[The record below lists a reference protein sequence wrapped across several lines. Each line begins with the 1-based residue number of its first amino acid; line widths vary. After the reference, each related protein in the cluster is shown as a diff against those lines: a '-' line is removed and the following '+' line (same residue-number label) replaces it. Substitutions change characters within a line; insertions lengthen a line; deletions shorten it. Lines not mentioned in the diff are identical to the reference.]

1 MIRELKRD
9 KVVKDYDYVSI
20 KIASPEKIR
29 DWSYGEVTRPETINY
44 RTLKPEKDGLF
55 CEKIF
60 GPEKDYEC
68 SCGKYKKYRFKGL
81 ICDRCGVE
89 VTSSKVRRQRMGH
102 IELAVPVAHIWF
114 VKQIPSPIQLLL
126 DLKSKELDRVLYYES
141 YVVLN
146 PGASEYNVGDVIDEE
161 SYQQAKEK
169 YPTGFEAEMGA
180 EPIRKLLSEIELND
194 EVDKLRTSIKFETK
208 QAKAKLIK
216 KLKIVDAF
224 LNSGNRPEW
233 MILETIPV
241 MPPDLRPLV
250 YLEGGSFATAD
261 FNDLYRRVI
270 TRNNRLKALIEGHA
284 PEVILRN
291 EKRILQEAVD
301 ALLDN
306 SRKSRPVK
314 GRGNRPLKSLSD
326 QLKGKKGRFRQNLLG
341 KRVDYSGRSVI
352 VIGPDL
358 KLNQCGLPKKM
369 ALELFKP
376 YIIERI
382 EKFEGVS
389 TTKQAKRLM
398 EEKKPEVWK
407 ILEEVIKDYPVLL
420 NRAPTLHRLSM
431 QAFIPVL
438 IEEKAIQLHPLLCYP
453 FNADFDGDQ
462 MAVHIPLSGE
472 AQMEARALMTP
483 VNNILSPANGKP
495 VLMASQDIV
504 LGVYF
509 LTTATIEE
517 PEDVKKLPKFNSTEE
532 VLIAYEL
539 NGNKSYQKYEISEE
553 DTGLHIHS
561 WIEYKC
567 PGSGKRIVTTIG
579 RVIFNQIIPED
590 ISFKNYNFDKGKI
603 NQLTYEVYEKYGA
616 ERTAY
621 YLDDLKNIGFQ
632 YATKSGTTFGM
643 VDVIVPKEKAH
654 ILKLSEDE
662 VVEIQEEY
670 DTGVITESERYDR
683 LIDQWK
689 IATEEI
695 TDRMMEELKM
705 DRLGFN
711 PIWIMAVS
719 GARGGRDQIK
729 QLGAMRGLM
738 EKPSRKLTGEM
749 GEIIE
754 NPIKSNFKEGL
765 SILEYFISTH
775 GARKG
780 LADTALKTADAGYLT
795 RRLVDVAQSVVISTH
810 DCGTMQGV
818 DMTSLKE
825 GNKTIEPLSDRIKGR
840 TAVEEVVDP
849 ISGEII
855 VEAGETISD
864 EKANLIQKHG
874 IRVVRIRSVLT
885 CEADKGICAKCY
897 GRNLS
902 TGKPATIGEPVGVIA
917 AQSIGEPGTQL
928 TLRTFHIGGAA
939 STMVEEA
946 EVNAEKDGIVK
957 YDRLDYVVNRD
968 DQKIASSY
976 QGKIRII
983 DPESKEELSHYN
995 VEYGATIFVAE
1006 DQKVVKDT
1014 LLFSWDNYNTPLIST
1029 AAGTVH
1035 YDDFISDETYKT
1047 EFNELTGRTE
1057 ITILESRDVGK
1068 QATLI
1073 IETDKKKKI
1082 RVPLPAGLNLEIE
1095 EGSRVF
1101 PGEILGK
1108 TSRVTVKQRDITG
1121 GLPRVV
1127 ELFEARSPSSKA
1139 VITEIDGVVK
1149 IGKLTR
1155 LGRKVTISSEA
1166 SGIDQDYTI
1175 PYGRR
1180 IIVHEG
1186 DVVENGDPLSDGPL
1200 DPHDILTAKGV
1211 VATQEFIT
1219 NEILEIYRKQGVDIN
1234 DKHIRVIVRQMMQK
1248 VKILDPGD
1256 TIFLEGE
1263 IVDKLHVKKVNI
1275 QAEQDGG
1282 KVATFEQLLMGI
1294 TKSALITDS
1303 FISAA
1308 SFQNTTKVLTE
1319 AAVYGKVDILEG
1331 LKESVIIGHRI
1342 PAGTGTKYWRKMV
1355 KDTLDEEL
1363 SLKKTVEKLLP
1374 EENLRIQEKH
1384 FENNIQEQEA

>member
-55 CEKIF
+55 CERIF
-60 GPEKDYEC
+60 GPERDYEC

-114 VKQIPSPIQLLL
+114 VKQIPSSIQLLL

-141 YVVLN
+141 YIVLN
-146 PGASEYNVGDVIDEE
+146 PGASDYNVGDVIDEE
-161 SYQQAKEK
+161 SYMEAIEK
-169 YPTGFEAEMGA
+169 YPTGFEADMGA
-180 EPIRKLLSEIELND
+180 EPIRYLLSQLDLND
-194 EVDKLRTSIKFETK
+194 EADKLRTAIKFETK

-224 LNSGNRPEW
+224 LNSGNQPEW

-352 VIGPDL
+352 VIGPEL

-376 YIIERI
+376 FIIEKI
-382 EKFEGVS
+382 EKIEGVS
-389 TTKQAKRLM
+389 NSKQAKRLM

-431 QAFIPVL
+431 QAFLPVL
-438 IEEKAIQLHPLLCYP
+438 IEEKAIQLHPLLCFP

-472 AQMEARALMTP
+472 AQMEARVLMTP

-509 LTTATIEE
+509 LTTAPTEE
-517 PEDVKKLPKFNSTEE
+517 PEDLKGIPKFNSPEE
-532 VLIAYEL
+532 VLLAYEL
-539 NGNKSYQKYEISEE
+539 KGTTVYQKYLDQGE

-561 WIEYKC
+561 WIELRCSKAK
-567 PGSGKRIVTTIG
+567 KRILTTVG

-590 ISFKNYNFDKGKI
+590 INYKNYSFDKGKI
-603 NQLTYEVYEKYGA
+603 NQLTYEVYAKHGA

-621 YLDDLKNIGFQ
+621 YLDDLKNLGFK
-632 YATKSGTTFGM
+632 YASKSGTTFGM
-643 VDVIVPKEKAH
+643 VDVIVPKEKVN
-654 ILKLSEDE
+654 ILSNAEEE
-662 VVEIQEEY
+662 VEEVQEEY
-670 DTGVITESERYDR
+670 ETGIITESERYDR

-695 TDRMMEELKM
+695 TDKMMEELKL
-705 DRLGFN
+705 DRHGFN

-754 NPIKSNFKEGL
+754 NHIKSNFKEGL

-795 RRLVDVAQSVVISTH
+795 RRLVDVAQTVVISTE

-818 DMTSLKE
+818 EMTALKE
-825 GNKTIEPLSDRIKGR
+825 GNKIIEPLSDRIKGR
-840 TAVEEVVDP
+840 TAVEEVIDP
-849 ISGEII
+849 VSGEII

-874 IRVVRIRSVLT
+874 VRNVRIRSVLT
-885 CEADKGICAKCY
+885 CEADKGICSKCY

-902 TGKPATIGEPVGVIA
+902 TGKPVTIGEPVGVIA

-939 STMVEEA
+939 STMVEKA
-946 EVNAEKDGIVK
+946 EVNADKDGVVK
-957 YDRLDYVVNRD
+957 FEKLDYVINRD
-968 DQKIASSY
+968 EQKIASSY
-976 QGKIRII
+976 QGKILIV
-983 DPESKEELSHYN
+983 DPETMEELSHYD
-995 VEYGATIFVAE
+995 VEYGATIFVSE
-1006 DQKVVKDT
+1006 DQRVVKDT

-1029 AAGTVH
+1029 EEGIVH
-1035 YDDFISDETYKT
+1035 YDDFIADETFKT

-1057 ITILESRDVGK
+1057 ITILEAREAGK
-1068 QATLI
+1068 QAQLI
-1073 IETDKKKKI
+1073 IETDKKKKV
-1082 RVPLPAGLNLEIE
+1082 RVPLPVGLNLEVE
-1095 EGSRVF
+1095 EGARVF

-1108 TSRVTVKQRDITG
+1108 TSRVTIKQRDITG

-1127 ELFEARSPSSKA
+1127 ELFEARSPSNKA
-1139 VITEIDGVVK
+1139 VITEIDGIVK

-1155 LGRKVTISSEA
+1155 LGRKVTISSE
-1166 SGIDQDYTI
+1166 STGIDKDYII

-1180 IIVHEG
+1180 IIVHEN

-1263 IVDKLHVKKVNI
+1263 IVDKLLVKKINI
-1275 QAEQDGG
+1275 EVEQEGG

-1319 AAVYGKVDILEG
+1319 ATVYGKVDTLEG

-1342 PAGTGTKYWRKMV
+1342 PAGTGSKYYRKMV
-1355 KDTLDEEL
+1355 KKTLDEEL
-1363 SLKKTVEKLLP
+1363 SLKKTVDKLLP
-1374 EENLRIQEKH
+1374 ETDFDIMNENLK
-1384 FENNIQEQEA
+1384 NNIQEQEA

>member
-55 CEKIF
+55 CERIF

-89 VTSSKVRRQRMGH
+89 ITSSKVRRQRMGH

-114 VKQIPSPIQLLL
+114 VKQMPSSIQLLL

-141 YVVLN
+141 YIVLN

-208 QAKAKLIK
+208 QAKIKLIK

-224 LNSGNRPEW
+224 LNSGNHPEW

-306 SRKSRPVK
+306 GRKTRPVK

-376 YIIERI
+376 YIIERM
-382 EKFEGVS
+382 EKFEGIS
-389 TTKQAKRLM
+389 TAKQAKRLM

-407 ILEEVIKDYPVLL
+407 ILEEVIRDYPILL

-472 AQMEARALMTP
+472 AQMEARVLMTP

-509 LTTATIEE
+509 LTTATSEE
-517 PEDVKKLPKFNSTEE
+517 PEDAKKLPKFNSTEE

-539 NGNKSYQKYEISEE
+539 HGTKSYQKYENKEE

-561 WIEYKC
+561 WIEYRC
-567 PGSGKRIVTTIG
+567 PGSVKRIITTVG

-590 ISFKNYNFDKGKI
+590 IIFKNYSFDKGKI

-616 ERTAY
+616 ERTAE
-621 YLDDLKNIGFQ
+621 YLDDLKDIGFK
-632 YATKSGTTFGM
+632 YATKSGTTFGIT
-643 VDVIVPKEKAH
+643 DIIVPKEKTS
-654 ILKLSEDE
+654 ILEHSEDE
-662 VVEIQEEY
+662 VLEIQEEY
-670 DTGVITESERYDR
+670 DTGIITESERYDR
-683 LIDQWK
+683 IIDQWK

-695 TDRMMEELKM
+695 TDKMMEELKE
-705 DRLGFN
+705 DRHGFN

-738 EKPSRKLTGEM
+738 EKPSRKLTGEI

-765 SILEYFISTH
+765 TILEYFISTH

-795 RRLVDVAQSVVISTH
+795 RRLVDVAQSVVISQY

-818 DMTSLKE
+818 DMTALKE

-849 ISGEII
+849 VNGEII

-864 EKANLIQKHG
+864 NKANLIQKHG
-874 IRVVRIRSVLT
+874 IRLVRIRSVLT

-897 GRNLS
+897 GRDLS
-902 TGKPATIGEPVGVIA
+902 TGKPVTIGTPVGVIA

-939 STMVEEA
+939 STLVEKA
-946 EVNAEKDGIVK
+946 EINAEKDGIIK
-957 YDRLDYVVNRD
+957 YNRLDYVVNRD
-968 DQKIASSY
+968 GQKIASSY

-983 DPESKEELSHYN
+983 DPESKKELSHYK
-995 VEYGATIFVAE
+995 VEYGATIYVAK

-1029 AAGTVH
+1029 AEGTVY
-1035 YDDFISDETYKT
+1035 YDDFIADETFKT

-1082 RVPLPAGLNLEIE
+1082 RVPLPAGLSLEVE

-1166 SGIDQDYTI
+1166 SGIDKDYTI
-1175 PYGRR
+1175 HYGRR
-1180 IIVHEG
+1180 IIVHDG
-1186 DVVENGDPLSDGPL
+1186 DVVEAGDSLSDGPI
-1200 DPHDILTAKGV
+1200 DPHDIITAGSV
-1211 VATQEFIT
+1211 IATQEFIT
-1219 NEILEIYRKQGVDIN
+1219 NEVLEIYRKQGVDIN
-1234 DKHIRVIVRQMMQK
+1234 DKHVRVIVRQMMQK
-1248 VKILDPGD
+1248 VNIIDPGD

-1263 IVDKLHVKKVNI
+1263 IVDKLHVNKVNEKI
-1275 QAEQDGG
+1275 AKEGG
-1282 KVATFEQLLMGI
+1282 KPAEIEQLLMGI

-1319 AAVYGKVDILEG
+1319 AAVYGKVDTLEG

-1342 PAGTGTKYWRKMV
+1342 PAGTGAKYWRDKV
-1355 KDTLDEEL
+1355 KSTIDEEL
-1363 SLKKTVEKLLP
+1363 SLKKTVEKLFK
-1374 EENLRIQEKH
+1374 EEFEK
-1384 FENNIQEQEA
+1384 NIKEQEA

>member
-9 KVVKDYDYVSI
+9 NVVKDYDYVSI

-55 CEKIF
+55 CERIF

-114 VKQIPSPIQLLL
+114 VKQMPSSIQLLL

-141 YVVLN
+141 YIVLN

-180 EPIRKLLSEIELND
+180 EPIRQLLSEVELND

-208 QAKAKLIK
+208 QAKIKLIK

-261 FNDLYRRVI
+261 LNDLYRRVI

-314 GRGNRPLKSLSD
+314 GRGNIPLKSLSD

-382 EKFEGVS
+382 EKFEGVT

-431 QAFIPVL
+431 QAFLPVL

-472 AQMEARALMTP
+472 AQMEARVLMTP

-509 LTTATIEE
+509 LTTATSEE
-517 PEDVKKLPKFNSTEE
+517 PEDVKELSKFNSTEE
-532 VLIAYEL
+532 VLLAYEL
-539 NGNKSYQKYEISEE
+539 QGTKSYQKYENKEE

-567 PGSGKRIVTTIG
+567 PGSGKRIVTTVG

-603 NQLTYEVYEKYGA
+603 NQLTYEVYKKYGA

-621 YLDDLKNIGFQ
+621 YLDDLKNIGFEF
-632 YATKSGTTFGM
+632 ATKSGTTFGM
-643 VDVIVPKEKAH
+643 ADVIVPKEKAS
-654 ILKLSEDE
+654 ILEHSED
-662 VVEIQEEY
+662 VVLEIQEEY
-670 DTGVITESERYDR
+670 NTGIITESERYDR

-695 TDRMMEELKM
+695 TDKMMEELKL
-705 DRLGFN
+705 DRHGFN
-711 PIWIMAVS
+711 PIWIMVVS

-765 SILEYFISTH
+765 TILEYFISTH

-795 RRLVDVAQSVVISTH
+795 RRLVDVAQSVVISQY

-818 DMTSLKE
+818 DMTALKE
-825 GNKTIEPLSDRIKGR
+825 GNKTIEPLSYRITGR

-849 ISGEII
+849 VSGEII

-874 IRVVRIRSVLT
+874 IQKVRIRSVLT

-939 STMVEEA
+939 STLVEEA

-957 YDRLDYVVNRD
+957 YYKIKFEVNRD
-968 DQKIASSY
+968 GQKIASSY

-983 DPESKEELSHYN
+983 DPESKEVLSIYK
-995 VEYGATIFVAE
+995 VEYGATIYVSE
-1006 DQKVVKDT
+1006 GQKVVKDT

-1029 AAGTVH
+1029 AEGTVY
-1035 YDDFISDETYKT
+1035 YDDFITDETYKT

-1082 RVPLPAGLNLEIE
+1082 RVPLPAGLNLEVE

-1166 SGIDQDYTI
+1166 SGIEKDYTI

-1186 DVVENGDPLSDGPL
+1186 DVIENGDPLSDGPL
-1200 DPHDILTAKGV
+1200 DPHDILTARGV

-1263 IVDKLHVKKVNI
+1263 IVDKIHVKKVNI

-1319 AAVYGKVDILEG
+1319 AAVYGKVDTLEG

-1355 KDTLDEEL
+1355 QDALDEEL
-1363 SLKKTVEKLLP
+1363 SLEKTVKKIFKK
-1374 EENLRIQEKH
+1374 EEI
-1384 FENNIQEQEA
+1384 NIQEQEA

>member
-9 KVVKDYDYVSI
+9 KVIKDYDYVSI

-55 CEKIF
+55 CERIF
-60 GPEKDYEC
+60 GPERDFEC

-126 DLKSKELDRVLYYES
+126 DLKSKELERVLYYES
-141 YVVLN
+141 YIVLN
-146 PGASEYNVGDVIDEE
+146 PGASEYNIGDVIDEE
-161 SYQQAKEK
+161 SYQQAKDK
-169 YPTGFEAEMGA
+169 YHTGFEAEMGA
-180 EPIRKLLSEIELND
+180 DSVRLLLSEINLSD
-194 EVDKLRTSIKFETK
+194 EVDKLRTAIKFETK

-376 YIIERI
+376 YILEKI
-382 EKFEGVS
+382 EKIEGVK
-389 TTKQAKRLM
+389 TKQAKRLM

-407 ILEEVIKDYPVLL
+407 ILEDVIKDYPVLL

-431 QAFIPVL
+431 QAFLPVL

-472 AQMEARALMTP
+472 SQMEARVLMTP

-509 LTTATIEE
+509 LTTTTSEE
-517 PEDVKKLPKFNSTEE
+517 PVNTKELPKFNSSEE
-532 VLIAYEL
+532 VILAYEL
-539 NGNKSYQKYEISEE
+539 HSTKSYEKYKDHGE

-561 WIEYKC
+561 WIEYRV
-567 PGSGKRIVTTIG
+567 PETGKIILTTIG
-579 RVIFNQIIPED
+579 RVIFNQIIPRD
-590 ISFKNYNFDKGKI
+590 IPFKNSIFDKGKI
-603 NQLTYEVYEKYGA
+603 NQLTYEIYENHGP

-621 YLDDLKNIGFQ
+621 YLDDLKNIGFK
-632 YATKSGTTFGM
+632 YATKSGTTFSM
-643 VDVIVPKEKAH
+643 DDIIVPKAKST
-654 ILKLSEDE
+654 ILESAEEE
-662 VVEIQEEY
+662 VIEVQNEY
-670 DTGVITESERYDR
+670 DTGIITESETYDR

-695 TDRMMEELKM
+695 TDKMMEELKK
-705 DRLGFN
+705 DRNGFN

-738 EKPSRKLTGEM
+738 EKPSRKLTGEI

-765 SILEYFISTH
+765 TILEYFISTH

-795 RRLVDVAQSVVISTH
+795 RRLVDVAQSVVISEI
-810 DCGTMQGV
+810 DCGTVQGV
-818 DMTSLKE
+818 DMTALKE

-849 ISGEII
+849 VSGEII
-855 VEAGETISD
+855 VEAGETITD
-864 EKANLIQKHG
+864 KKANIIQKHG
-874 IRVVRIRSVLT
+874 IRTVRIRSVLT

-897 GRNLS
+897 GRDLS
-902 TGKPATIGEPVGVIA
+902 TGKPVAIGTPVGVIA

-939 STMVEEA
+939 STMVEKA

-957 YDRLDYVVNRD
+957 FDRLDYVVDRD
-968 DQKIASSY
+968 GQKIASNY
-976 QGKIRII
+976 QGKIRIV
-983 DPESKEELSHYN
+983 DPETKEELSHYD
-995 VEYGATIFVAE
+995 VEYGATIYVSE
-1006 DQKVVKDT
+1006 NERVVKDT

-1029 AAGTVH
+1029 LEGVVH
-1035 YDDFISDETYKT
+1035 YDDFIADETYKT

-1068 QATLI
+1068 VAQLI
-1073 IETDKKKKI
+1073 IETNKNKKV
-1082 RVPLPAGLNLEIE
+1082 RVPLQAGLSLEVE
-1095 EGSRVF
+1095 EGARVF

-1127 ELFEARSPSSKA
+1127 ELFEARSPSNKA

-1155 LGRKVTISSEA
+1155 LGRKVTIMSEA
-1166 SGIDQDYTI
+1166 SGIEQDYTI

-1180 IIVHEG
+1180 IIVHES

-1263 IVDKLHVKKVNI
+1263 IVDKHLVKKVNI
-1275 QAEQDGG
+1275 EVEQEAG
-1282 KVATFEQLLMGI
+1282 KVASFEQLLMGI
-1294 TKSALITDS
+1294 TKSSLITDS

-1319 AAVYGKVDILEG
+1319 ASVYGKVDTLEG

-1342 PAGTGTKYWRKMV
+1342 PAGTGTKYWRNKVME
-1355 KDTLDEEL
+1355 TMDEEL
-1363 SLKKTVEKLLP
+1363 SLKKTIDKILP
-1374 EENLRIQEKH
+1374 EYTVKTQGKEVDQQIKEK
-1384 FENNIQEQEA
+1384 EA

>member
-55 CEKIF
+55 CERIF

-114 VKQIPSPIQLLL
+114 VKQMPSSIQLLL

-141 YVVLN
+141 YIVLN

-180 EPIRKLLSEIELND
+180 KPIRQLLSEIELND

-208 QAKAKLIK
+208 QAKIKLIK

-224 LNSGNRPEW
+224 VNSGNHPEW

-382 EKFEGVS
+382 EKFEGIS
-389 TTKQAKRLM
+389 TAKQAKRLM

-407 ILEEVIKDYPVLL
+407 ILEEVIKDYPILL

-472 AQMEARALMTP
+472 AQMEARVLMTP

-509 LTTATIEE
+509 LTTATSEE
-517 PEDVKKLPKFNSTEE
+517 PEDTKTLPKFNSTEE

-539 NGNKSYQKYEISEE
+539 HGTKSYQKYENEE
-553 DTGLHIHS
+553 ADTGLHIHS
-561 WIEYKC
+561 WIEYRC
-567 PGSGKRIVTTIG
+567 PRSGKHIITTVG
-579 RVIFNQIIPED
+579 RVIFDQIIPED
-590 ISFKNYNFDKGKI
+590 IIFKNYSFDKGKI

-616 ERTAY
+616 ERTAD
-621 YLDDLKNIGFQ
+621 YLDDLKNIGFT

-643 VDVIVPKEKAH
+643 ADVIVPKEKAS
-654 ILKLSEDE
+654 ILEKSENE
-662 VVEIQEEY
+662 VLEIREEY
-670 DTGVITESERYDR
+670 DTGIITESERYDR

-695 TDRMMEELKM
+695 TDKMMEELKM
-705 DRLGFN
+705 DRDGFN
-711 PIWIMAVS
+711 PIWIMIVS

-738 EKPSRKLTGEM
+738 EKPSRKLTGGI

-765 SILEYFISTH
+765 TILEYFISTH

-795 RRLVDVAQSVVISTH
+795 RRLVDVAQSVVISAY
-810 DCGTMQGV
+810 DCETMQGV
-818 DMTSLKE
+818 DMTALKE

-849 ISGEII
+849 VSGEII
-855 VEAGETISD
+855 VEAGETIYD
-864 EKANLIQKHG
+864 DKANLIQKHG

-897 GRNLS
+897 GRDLS
-902 TGKPATIGEPVGVIA
+902 TGKPVTIGTPVGVIA

-939 STMVEEA
+939 STLVEKA
-946 EVNAEKDGIVK
+946 EINAEKDGIVK
-957 YDRLDYVVNRD
+957 YNRLDYVVNRD
-968 DQKIASSY
+968 GQMIASSY

-983 DPESKEELSHYN
+983 DPESKEELSHYK
-995 VEYGATIFVAE
+995 VEYGATLYVAK

-1014 LLFSWDNYNTPLIST
+1014 LLFSWDNYNTPLISSEK
-1029 AAGTVH
+1029 GTVH
-1035 YDDFISDETYKT
+1035 YDDFIADETYKT

-1073 IETDKKKKI
+1073 IETDEKKKI

-1149 IGKLTR
+1149 IGKLMR
-1155 LGRKVTISSEA
+1155 LGRKITISSEA
-1166 SGIDQDYTI
+1166 SGIDKDYTI

-1248 VKILDPGD
+1248 VKIIDPGD

-1263 IVDKLHVKKVNI
+1263 IVDKLHVKKVNF
-1275 QAEQDGG
+1275 EVEENGG

-1294 TKSALITDS
+1294 TKSALITES

-1319 AAVYGKVDILEG
+1319 AAVYGKVDTLEG

-1342 PAGTGTKYWRKMV
+1342 PAGTGAKYWRDMV
-1355 KDTLDEEL
+1355 QNTLGEEL
-1363 SLKKTVEKLLP
+1363 SLRKTIDKLLP
-1374 EENLRIQEKH
+1374 ENTISIQEKD
-1384 FENNIQEQEA
+1384 FEKNIKKQEA